1 MKKLKEG
8 VEVDQKFLKTFV
20 LDAIKNPR
28 KFYALLTLAG
38 VNSVEAYKIIYN
50 LKHPRLASSNFRT
63 KMQML
68 ALLQNIIELITHD
81 RILYSRLRS
90 MAMSGDFGHVAK
102 NVSHLPLRKGSFELD
117 DIEEDAAPGATAPL
131 VSDTA
136 PTSIRTSDIAGVAP
150 EGQQPFV
157 SPSAMNRRR
166 KISPNVMA
174 MLKKM
179 FTKAKSGKPRGRQS
193 PNIIHMN

>member
-20 LDAIKNPR
+20 MDAIKNPR

-38 VNSVEAYKIIYN
+38 VNSIEAYKIMYN
-50 LKHPRLASSNFRT
+50 LKHPRLVSSNFRT

-90 MAMSGDFGHVAK
+90 MAMSGDFGHIAK

-131 VSDTA
+131 VSDSA
-136 PTSIRTSDIAGVAP
+136 PTSIGTSEIAGVAP
-150 EGQQPFV
+150 PGQQPFV
-157 SPSAMNRRR
+157 SSSVMNRR
-166 KISPNVMA
+166 KNISPDVMA

-179 FTKAKSGKPRGRQS
+179 FNKAKSGKPRGRQR

>member
-20 LDAIKNPR
+20 MDAIKNPR

-38 VNSVEAYKIIYN
+38 VNSIEAYKIMYN
-50 LKHPRLASSNFRT
+50 LKHPRLVSSNFRT

-90 MAMSGDFGHVAK
+90 MAMSGDFGHIAK

-131 VSDTA
+131 VSDSA
-136 PTSIRTSDIAGVAP
+136 PTSIGTSEIAGVAP
-150 EGQQPFV
+150 PGQQPFV
-157 SPSAMNRRR
+157 SSSVMNRRK
-166 KISPNVMA
+166 KISPGVMA

-179 FTKAKSGKPRGRQS
+179 FNKAKSGKPRGGQS

>member
-20 LDAIKNPR
+20 MDAIKNPR

-38 VNSVEAYKIIYN
+38 VNSIEAYKIMYN
-50 LKHPRLASSNFRT
+50 LKHPRLVSSNFRT

-90 MAMSGDFGHVAK
+90 MAMSGDFGHIAK

-117 DIEEDAAPGATAPL
+117 GIEEDAAPGATAPL
-131 VSDTA
+131 VSDSA
-136 PTSIRTSDIAGVAP
+136 PTSIETSDIAGVAP
-150 EGQQPFV
+150 PGQQPFV
-157 SPSAMNRRR
+157 SSSVMNRRK
-166 KISPNVMA
+166 KISPDVMA

-179 FTKAKSGKPRGRQS
+179 FNKAKSGKPRVGQS